1 MHCLEFP
8 EQCYITNHTKHPNL
22 QVFSFKYDIKVVF
35 QGGSQPHCL
44 SRMLPEMVDKGLL
57 CFSELGSQRWD

>member
-35 QGGSQPHCL
+35 QGVQFSDNILSFHCFQV
-44 SRMLPEMVDKGLL
+44 SLPFLPLILAMSPE
-57 CFSELGSQRWD
+57 S

>member
-35 QGGSQPHCL
+35 QGVQFSDNILLL
-44 SRMLPEMVDKGLL
+44 SPKVNYALIKKI
-57 CFSELGSQRWD
+57 FN